1 MKVLIVEDEPKT
13 AQDLSETLQ
22 EIDPSIQILG
32 ITDSIEGTVNFL
44 AYPPSPDLIF
54 FVSL

>member
-32 ITDSIEGTVNFL
+32 ITDSIEGTVNFFGISTL
-44 AYPPSPDLIF
+44 P
-54 FVSL
+54 